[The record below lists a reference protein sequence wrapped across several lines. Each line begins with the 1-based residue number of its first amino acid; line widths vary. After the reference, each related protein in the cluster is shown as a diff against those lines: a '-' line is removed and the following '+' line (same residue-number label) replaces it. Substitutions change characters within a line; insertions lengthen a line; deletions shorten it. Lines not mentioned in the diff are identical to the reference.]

1 MDNNSK
7 PAFMPSLTAG
17 ILLGII
23 LVVYSLIL
31 YLAGLN
37 ENQWLSAVSYVITA
51 IVLYFVIIN
60 FRDKQQNGFLSY
72 GKGVTV
78 GLLTGLFASVIFAIF
93 TYIYLTYIDPS
104 ILEQAMVKAEESVLQ
119 SNPNMSD
126 EDLDRAMGFIEIFTS
141 PAGMTAT
148 TIFWYT
154 LVSLVFSLL
163 ISIFAKREDV
173 NIA

>member
-37 ENQWLSAVSYVITA
+37 ENQWLAAVSYVITA

-78 GLLTGLFASVIFAIF
+78 GLLTGLFASVILAIF
-93 TYIYLTYIDPS
+93 SFIYMKYIDPS
-104 ILEQAMVKAEESVLQ
+104 ILEKALVTAEEDVLQ
-119 SNPNMSD
+119 RNPNMSD
-126 EDLDRAMGFIEIFTS
+126 EELDRAMGMVEIFTS
-141 PAGMTAT
+141 PVVITVL
-148 TIFWYT
+148 TIFWYA

>member
-1 MDNNSK
+1 MDNSK
-7 PAFMPSLTAG
+7 SAFMPSLSAG
-17 ILLGII
+17 ILLGVI

-31 YLAGLN
+31 YVAELN
-37 ENQWLSAVSYVITA
+37 ENQWLAAVSYVITA
-51 IVLYFVIIN
+51 IVLYFAIIN

-78 GLLTGLFASVIFAIF
+78 GFLTGLFASVILAIF
-93 TYIYLTYIDPS
+93 TYIYVTYIDPG
-104 ILEQAMVKAEESVLQ
+104 ILEQILVKAEESVLQ

-126 EDLDRAMGFIEIFTS
+126 EELDRAMGMVEIFTS
-141 PAGMTAT
+141 PGVMTVT
-148 TIFWYT
+148 TIFWYA

-163 ISIFAKREDV
+163 ISIFAKREDT